1 MVLGRMV
8 SGGVKGGGGGR
19 GRRERGGEGRGGGE
33 LLYVYTVTKRDFV
46 TKYIVY

>member
-8 SGGVKGGGGGR
+8 SGGVKGGGG
-19 GRRERGGEGRGGGE
+19 ERGEGRGGGE

>member
-19 GRRERGGEGRGGGE
+19 GEGRGGGE

>member
-19 GRRERGGEGRGGGE
+19 GEGRGGGE
-33 LLYVYTVTKRDFV
+33 ESFSTSTP
-46 TKYIVY
+46 

>member
-19 GRRERGGEGRGGGE
+19 GEGRGGEGGGE